1 MPIFTVFKMNIYE
14 KMRSKF
20 GRQKQDT
27 IPEYVKRAYKL
38 GDIIGEGATG
48 RVVLAYS
55 PERSE
60 DVAIK
65 IVKVEPP
72 PRLMPTF
79 SWSRKRPRKLVSDSG
94 GDLHKVSRGDIQKE
108 LDIWKDV
115 SPISP
120 FTLEL
125 YSFLDFKNQVWFVMP
140 ECIALPYYIYK
151 FNKKH
156 NKLLPL
162 RIIKEI
168 YAGIFL
174 AVREMHRMGIVH
186 RDIKDDNILLTS
198 NMIPK
203 LADFGL
209 SKRFRD
215 SEGNRIEL
223 RTAAGIEQLAFGTC
237 HTAAPEAFMAD
248 KVYTETCDTF
258 SLCLSML
265 ATRFNDN
272 PYKNGYKIEENLVRF
287 IQVSQIMLNC
297 GELSEAAAEIDF
309 LRIARVIPLRHK
321 KYNDLD
327 NFGWGQSR
335 LEFKNFAEENMK
347 FVGDHRPTVEVAC
360 NHKYMKTVVSKW
372 ESCTV
377 SAAQGLKQ
385 MITDFEDEEIRT
397 GEKPEF

>member
-272 PYKNGYKIEENLVRF
+272 PYGDRSTEAKLVYFIRTIQRRLNSTILTEEEVK
-287 IQVSQIMLNC
+287 VK
-297 GELSEAAAEIDF
+297 F
-309 LRIARVIPLRHK
+309 LRKARVWPLLRK
-321 KYNDLD
+321 VDNDKD
-327 NFGWGQSR
+327 SFGWEQTR
-335 LEFKNFAEENMK
+335 LEFKDFAEANMK
-347 FVGDHRPTVEVAC
+347 FVGEHRPTVEEVC
-360 NHKYMKTVVSKW
+360 TDKYMKAVINKW
-372 ESCTV
+372 ESNSY
-377 SAAQGLKQ
+377 SAAQHLEQLIK
-385 MITDFEDEEIRT
+385 DFEKQVEAE

>member
-140 ECIALPYYIYK
+140 ECIALPYYVYK

-174 AVREMHRMGIVH
+174 AVRELHRMGIVH
-186 RDIKDDNILLTS
+186 RDIKDENILLTS
-198 NMIPK
+198 SMIPK

-215 SEGNRIEL
+215 ETGERIEM
-223 RTAAGIEQLAFGTC
+223 RTPAGIKHLAFGTC

-258 SLCLSML
+258 SLCMSML
-265 ATRFNDN
+265 ATRLHEN
-272 PYKNGYKIEENLVRF
+272 PYWNGYNIEENLVRF
-287 IQVSQIMLNC
+287 IQVSQIQLEYGGMP
-297 GELSEAAAEIDF
+297 ETIEIDF
-309 LRIARVIPLRHK
+309 LRLARVIPLRRK
-321 KYNDLD
+321 VDNDLD
-327 NFGWGQSR
+327 HFGWGKTR
-335 LEFKNFAEENMK
+335 LDFKDFAVANMK
-347 FVGDHRPTVEVAC
+347 FVGKDRPSVEVAC
-360 NHKYMKTVVSKW
+360 KHVYMKSIVDKW
-372 ESCTV
+372 ESCAF
-377 SAAQGLKQ
+377 SASQELSQ
-385 MITDFEDEEIRT
+385 MIKDFAVEEMRQR
-397 GEKPEF
+397 ERPEF

>member
-223 RTAAGIEQLAFGTC
+223 RTPAGIEQLAFGTC

-258 SLCLSML
+258 SLVMSML
-265 ATRFNDN
+265 ASRFNDS
-272 PYKNGYKIEENLVRF
+272 PYGEGSTEAKLVRF
-287 IQVSQIMLNC
+287 IRVLQL
-297 GELSEAAAEIDF
+297 ELGYTLKTEKEVKIIL
-309 LRIARVIPLRHK
+309 LRRARIWPSDLQY
-321 KYNDLD
+321 YNDQ
-327 NFGWGQSR
+327 NPFGWGQNR
-335 LEFKNFAEENMK
+335 LEFKEFAESNME
-347 FVGDHRPTVEVAC
+347 FVGKHRPTVEEAC
-360 NHKYMKTVVSKW
+360 NDKYMKGVVSKW
-372 ESCTV
+372 ESNRH
-377 SAAQGLKQ
+377 SAAKHLEQLIK
-385 MITDFEDEEIRT
+385 DFEDQEEVE

>member
-248 KVYTETCDTF
+248 KIYTETCDTF
-258 SLCLSML
+258 SLVISML
-265 ATRFNDN
+265 ASRFNGN
-272 PYKNGYKIEENLVRF
+272 PYRDTYGYEYSLLAFVDYSKRELEYKVSTVEKIEH
-287 IQVSQIMLNC
+287 
-297 GELSEAAAEIDF
+297 EL
-309 LRIARVIPLRHK
+309 LRRARVVPLRLKVH
-321 KYNDLD
+321 NERDP
-327 NFGWGQSR
+327 FGWGQTR
-335 LEFKNFAEENMK
+335 LDFMEYAKVNMRFLGEE
-347 FVGDHRPTVEVAC
+347 RPTVEEAC
-360 NHKYMKTVVSKW
+360 VHPYMKEVIGRWQDDPVT
-372 ESCTV
+372 
-377 SAAQGLKQ
+377 AALRLQQ
-385 MITDFEDEEIRT
+385 MIADYKQHDLPE
-397 GEKPEF
+397 GEQAEF